1 MSHAFGNAP
10 SGIMHPP
17 EVRLP
22 GDEHF
27 ARRARRLE
35 TLAQRQ
41 APLAEFLAFMARLA
55 HAQQAAL
62 EQAPP
67 GWQPEPEAFRL
78 ALEHGMPPLNAQ
90 ALQGDIA
97 IRRELEALLDALELH
112 VGEAQ
117 RPLIPALRELPEATL
132 KQLVAQLLAGE
143 AGDPQHRG
151 LMPLVAAALQV
162 AWLRL
167 TRELPHAPARPS
179 GEVRT
184 LCPCCGSPP
193 VASVIESDPQ
203 CSGVRYLQ
211 CGLCATQWYFERSLC
226 SVCEQSGKLGYLSL
240 APQAGEEEDEA
251 TAEVA
256 QAEACGDCGSY
267 LKIFPRAL
275 DAEVEPLADDLA
287 SLALDLL
294 LGEEKRYRRSGFNP
308 LLIAEG

>member
-1 MSHAFGNAP
+1 MTHAYGNAP
-10 SGIMHPP
+10 MGIMQPP

-22 GDEHF
+22 GDDHF
-27 ARRARRLE
+27 ARRARRLQA
-35 TLAQRQ
+35 LAERN
-41 APLAEFLAFMARLA
+41 APLGEFLGFMAQLA
-55 HAQQAAL
+55 TAQQVAL
-62 EQAPP
+62 ERAT
-67 GWQPEPEAFRL
+67 GWQPEPAAFHL

-90 ALQGDIA
+90 ALQGDVDIQG
-97 IRRELEALLDALELH
+97 ELTALLGALELH
-112 VGEAQ
+112 VGAAQ
-117 RPLIPALRELPEATL
+117 RPLIAALRELPDATL

-143 AGDPQHRG
+143 AGDEQHRG

-162 AWLRL
+162 AWQRL
-167 TRELPHAPARPS
+167 VQALPQAPARPS
-179 GEVRT
+179 GETRT

-193 VASVIESDPQ
+193 VASVIESEAS

-240 APQAGEEEDEA
+240 APQASEGEDEA
-251 TAEVA
+251 TAEAA

-267 LKIFPRAL
+267 LKIFSRAL
-275 DAEVEPLADDLA
+275 DAEAEPLADDLG

-294 LGEEKRYRRSGFNP
+294 LGEEERYRRSGFNP